1 MILPRDNRV
10 TVERSIG
17 LSSVAFNVP
26 SWFSDAVCAQVGG
39 DAWFPEL
46 GGDPRPAQRICRTC
60 PVIDECLD
68 YALKNNFRHGVYG
81 GLTGTQRRKLQRAMG
96 AA

>member
-10 TVERSIG
+10 TAERSIG
-17 LSSVAFNVP
+17 LGAIAFHVP
-26 SWFSDAVCAQVGG
+26 EWFADAVCSSADP

-81 GLTGTQRRKLQRAMG
+81 GLTGRQRRKLQRAKG